1 MNPDLN
7 PSDVEVTE
15 IVSGELDVVAGG
27 RRYRV
32 LIPAGV
38 GVPGLA
44 DDDLAGGLVAE
55 LLARG
60 SELPDVIDVTS
71 VLRNRPE
78 VLEAVAA
85 RVDREG

>member
-1 MNPDLN
+1 MNPDGD

-15 IVSGELDVVAGG
+15 VVPGELDVVAGG

-38 GVPGLA
+38 GVPGLD

-60 SELPDVIDVTS
+60 SELPDVIDVTA
-71 VLRNRPE
+71 VLRSRPE
-78 VLEAVAA
+78 VLDAVAD
-85 RVDREG
+85 RVERRG